1 MQSGSDRILKAMR
14 RPYKNEKFVEIC
26 EKMKAARPDLA
37 ITTDIIVGFPSETE
51 EDFQATI
58 ATVKRLEFDNAF
70 VFRYSKRR
78 NTPAAEMDGQLP
90 ERVKEQR
97 NQALLAVVNELA
109 IRKNDALV
117 GTTQEVLIEGLSKNN
132 KERLSGRTSQNKI
145 VIIDG
150 DAGRLT
156 GEILDVNIEQS
167 TGFTLY
173 GALQVLV

>member
-1 MQSGSDRILKAMR
+1 
-14 RPYKNEKFVEIC
+14 
-26 EKMKAARPDLA
+26 
-37 ITTDIIVGFPSETE
+37 
-51 EDFQATI
+51 
-58 ATVKRLEFDNAF
+58 

-90 ERVKEQR
+90 EQVKEQR

-117 GTTQEVLIEGLSKNN
+117 GTTQEVLIEGPSKNN

-150 DAGRLT
+150 DPARLT
-156 GEILDVNIEQS
+156 GEILDVHIEQS

-173 GALQVLV
+173 GALPILV